1 MLISI
6 FPVSTSF
13 FWRFRLS
20 TSLLFHFWSSTS
32 HLFRFRLFTSHLFRF
47 RSSAVTFVSNDWRP
61 VLKIA
66 NKKHLYKY
74 ISDRYIAAIT
84 PSMTSC
90 HKLWFEHII
99 IDCNIFLKVDVKFFQ
114 RSIININIFNG
125 WRLYLF
131 GPAMLAFFA
140 VWMGLDRF
148 DHVLEPLKTSKSCY
162 NFIFWKCAKNLKP
175 SYQKRNRRYQRHVKS
190 QRNPECQ
197 QNFESASFH
206 SFYQLQLRDDSCSYT
221 EIYRL
226 WWNWADSWMRLAKG
240 FFLLV
245 LLPDYSTFVAVQRR
259 VISGDF
265 GWWFSSRLLEGKLD
279 NKFIIL
285 YHFGYLRRF

>member
-6 FPVSTSF
+6 FPVSTLF

-99 IDCNIFLKVDVKFFQ
+99 IDCNILLKVDVKFFQ

-162 NFIFWKCAKNLKP
+162 NFIF
-175 SYQKRNRRYQRHVKS
+175 
-190 QRNPECQ
+190 
-197 QNFESASFH
+197 
-206 SFYQLQLRDDSCSYT
+206 
-221 EIYRL
+221 
-226 WWNWADSWMRLAKG
+226 
-240 FFLLV
+240 
-245 LLPDYSTFVAVQRR
+245 
-259 VISGDF
+259 
-265 GWWFSSRLLEGKLD
+265 
-279 NKFIIL
+279 
-285 YHFGYLRRF
+285 